1 MNLLIFSLESL
12 CGFIHNLSPV
22 KRSKRTDWFDFHLQT
37 SPSKVQRVVGFNI
50 PSHSTFSGHNKSKT
64 PVLLSNTKKNDS
76 NKDIIFNQ
84 QSIVRSAP
92 AFDIDFDYSPDIAA
106 SESSSSSVQPA
117 TTITLEQVP
126 TLKINQKVNVTATIS
141 LGSEQPKPVEVKS
154 TQKMTLVKEDCV
166 LEDETGTAEIHIW
179 DELINNVKN
188 GTTYEFQNL
197 NVKHFKGSAHLATT
211 PATTFKEAS
220 KQLKSVQGPTLLE
233 NPEKEVKVEMFKF
246 LNNLSIFVAC
256 QACRRKITES
266 AHQKY
271 IKCRNCGVRQRQ
283 GECKRDA
290 SVQVKVEIAG
300 KEIWLTAF
308 TKEIES
314 LLALSPE
321 LSLMSDSESIED
333 HLMDL
338 KDIHFTYNV
347 NKNTITQVTSLSNGL
362 AQ

>member
-1 MNLLIFSLESL
+1 M
-12 CGFIHNLSPV
+12 
-22 KRSKRTDWFDFHLQT
+22 
-37 SPSKVQRVVGFNI
+37 
-50 PSHSTFSGHNKSKT
+50 
-64 PVLLSNTKKNDS
+64 
-76 NKDIIFNQ
+76 
-84 QSIVRSAP
+84 
-92 AFDIDFDYSPDIAA
+92 
-106 SESSSSSVQPA
+106 
-117 TTITLEQVP
+117 
-126 TLKINQKVNVTATIS
+126 
-141 LGSEQPKPVEVKS
+141 
-154 TQKMTLVKEDCV
+154 

-179 DELINNVKN
+179 DELINDVKN
-188 GTTYEFQNL
+188 RATYEFQNL
-197 NVKHFKGSAHLATT
+197 NVKHFKGSTHLATT

-256 QACRRKITES
+256 QACKKKITES
-266 AHQKY
+266 SHQKY

-321 LSLMSDSESIED
+321 VSLTSLMSDSESIED
-333 HLMDL
+333 LLIDL

-347 NKNTITQVTSLSNGL
+347 NKNSITQVTSVSNRL

>member
-1 MNLLIFSLESL
+1 
-12 CGFIHNLSPV
+12 
-22 KRSKRTDWFDFHLQT
+22 
-37 SPSKVQRVVGFNI
+37 
-50 PSHSTFSGHNKSKT
+50 
-64 PVLLSNTKKNDS
+64 LLSNTKKNDS

-166 LEDETGTAEIHIW
+166 LEDET
-179 DELINNVKN
+179 
-188 GTTYEFQNL
+188 
-197 NVKHFKGSAHLATT
+197 
-211 PATTFKEAS
+211 
-220 KQLKSVQGPTLLE
+220 
-233 NPEKEVKVEMFKF
+233 
-246 LNNLSIFVAC
+246 
-256 QACRRKITES
+256 
-266 AHQKY
+266 
-271 IKCRNCGVRQRQ
+271 
-283 GECKRDA
+283 
-290 SVQVKVEIAG
+290 EIAG

>member
-1 MNLLIFSLESL
+1 MHLLIFSSESL
-12 CGFIHNLSPV
+12 RGFIHTLSPL
-22 KRSKRTDWFDFHLQT
+22 KRSKKTDWFEFHLQT

-50 PSHSTFSGHNKSKT
+50 PSHSTFSEHNESKT
-64 PVLLSNTKKNDS
+64 PVLLSNTKKNHS

-84 QSIVRSAP
+84 QSVVRSAP

-117 TTITLEQVP
+117 VTITLEQVP

-179 DELINNVKN
+179 DELINKVEN

-197 NVKHFKGSAHLATT
+197 NVKHFKGSTHLATT
-211 PATTFKEAS
+211 PTTTFKEAG

-246 LNNLSIFVAC
+246 LNNLSVFVAC
-256 QACRRKITES
+256 QACKRKITES
-266 AHQKY
+266 THQKY

-283 GECKRDA
+283 SECKRDA
-290 SVQVKVEIAG
+290 SVQVKVEIGG
-300 KEIWLTAF
+300 KEVWLTAF
-308 TKEIES
+308 TNAIES
-314 LLALSPE
+314 LLAVSPDV
-321 LSLMSDSESIED
+321 SLMSDSESIED
-333 HLMDL
+333 LLMNL
-338 KDIHFTYNV
+338 KDIHFTYV
-347 NKNTITQVTSLSNGL
+347 NKKSITEVTSVSYGL